1 MKKSSYIPVLIFI
14 TAIILLGLS
23 DMVESFSLHVMLGA
37 TGKIFLIVGILGV
50 WTLTLIPLLTKN
62 NKKDKK

>member
-1 MKKSSYIPVLIFI
+1 MKKPTFLPVLIVI

-23 DMVESFSLHVMLGA
+23 DTVENFSLHVMLGA

-50 WTLTLIPLLTKN
+50 WTLTLLPLITKN
-62 NKKDKK
+62 NKK